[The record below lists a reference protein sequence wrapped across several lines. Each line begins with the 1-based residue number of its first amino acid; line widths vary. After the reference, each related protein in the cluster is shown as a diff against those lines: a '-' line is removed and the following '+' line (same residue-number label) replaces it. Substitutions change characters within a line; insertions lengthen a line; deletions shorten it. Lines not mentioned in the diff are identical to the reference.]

1 MILKESVIQIVE
13 DFLVASEYYLVDVK
27 VTPDN
32 NISIEIDSFDGVSV
46 DFCAELNRHVESK
59 LDRDQEDFELEV
71 GSAGLT
77 EPFKVRQQYEK
88 NVGNEVEVLG
98 KDGRKQTGIL
108 AMVND
113 EGFDLTVTKLVKPE
127 GAKRKIATEET
138 ISYQFSEIKSTK
150 YILRF
155 K

>member
-59 LDRDQEDFELEV
+59 LDRGQEDFELEV